1 MLLKRVDVVIRQAI
15 RIKNR
20 YFGIITKN
28 KKSDELLKSV
38 ILNHIIIYSNYKLI
52 KKILRQN
59 KKQQKNNT
67 KNVQIF

>member
-1 MLLKRVDVVIRQAI
+1 MLLKRVDLVIRRAI
-15 RIKNR
+15 RIKNLNL
-20 YFGIITKN
+20 GIITKN

-59 KKQQKNNT
+59 IK
-67 KNVQIF
+67 